1 MNGPWEGFDRESGPD
16 RLFEVAIATY
26 EDVILARQKVKNLM
40 QEMAFSVLAT
50 TRMVTAV
57 SELARNIVV
66 HAGTGAMTVERTAK
80 APARGEGIVCRFEDS
95 GPGIPDIDRAMQP
108 GFSTSNSMGLGLSG
122 AKKLCKSFTI
132 ASEAGQGTRIAIGE
146 WK

>member
-1 MNGPWEGFDRESGPD
+1 MIDHKGRPPEPTSTEP
-16 RLFEVAIATY
+16 LFEVAVITF
-26 EDVILARQKVKNLM
+26 EDVILARQKVKNVM
-40 QEMAFSVLAT
+40 QEMAFSVLAR

-66 HAGTGAMTVERTAK
+66 HAGGGTMTVERTPE
-80 APARGEGIVCRFEDS
+80 APGRREGLCCRFTDK
-95 GPGIPDIDRAMQP
+95 GPGIPDIDQAMRP

-122 AKKLCKSFTI
+122 AKKLCKSFSI
-132 ASEAGQGTRIAIGE
+132 ESKVGEGTQIVISE